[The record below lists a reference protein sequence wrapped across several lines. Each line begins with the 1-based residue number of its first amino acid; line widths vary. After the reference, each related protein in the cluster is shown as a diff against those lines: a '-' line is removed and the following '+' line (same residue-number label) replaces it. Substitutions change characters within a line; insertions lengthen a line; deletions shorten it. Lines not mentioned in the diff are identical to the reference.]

1 MKKFLIYV
9 VVALSAIIAT
19 NCSKKENIVYD
30 DLKLSLTEK
39 EVSLRVSKDMSFA
52 IASGSGEY
60 EVVSSDTNV
69 ATVSLS
75 GTEVTIKGNTA
86 GEATITVLDKKSNQ
100 RSTIKVVISKEL
112 LELKLD
118 APEEVKLLVGE
129 TATVNITSGNGTYEV
144 VIDPNIAS
152 FTLSQTTISILGV
165 ATGITTATV
174 KDVESGKEGSF
185 VVVVTKKETIAIDVE
200 GPVVV
205 KAYTSVEREQ
215 ALVKGETLEKTKV
228 KITSGSGGTYT
239 VASSDEKVA
248 KVTISGDNIEI
259 DGLKTGVAT
268 ITISNGIDEPV
279 EFQVNVYALVL
290 EVSNI
295 SLESNQSVQV
305 QVIDGSGEYE
315 IVDGHSSGVSATVS
329 EKTITIAGTSP
340 VKTTVTVKDKI
351 SKKEAVL
358 GVYVSQVVVD
368 QNYADTIL
376 VEGGTFL
383 MGSDD
388 GDPDEKVRNRVTLS
402 SYRISKYEV
411 TNAQFAEFLNEKG
424 NQKVNGMDYYYGIGQ
439 EREKG
444 IVKNGGKYEPVKGR
458 ENYPATYV
466 SWYGAKAY
474 AEWKGGSLPTE
485 AQWEFASLGGNKSE
499 NFKFSGSNNVNEV
512 GYHLGNSKGLNPV
525 GTLKPNELGIYDM
538 SGNAWEWTADEYI
551 SSYTSEDKVNPEPRT
566 TEKTS
571 GKLFVRRGASVYC
584 KPNYCRSANRGA
596 NGSYQNNIGF
606 RVVFP
611 VN

>member
-60 EVVSSDTNV
+60 EVVSSDANV

-118 APEEVKLLVGE
+118 APEEVKLLMGE

-165 ATGITTATV
+165 ATGTTTATV
-174 KDVESGKEGSF
+174 KDVESGKEVSF
-185 VVVVTKKETIAIDVE
+185 VVVVTKKETIAIDAE

-205 KAYTSVEREQ
+205 KAYTSIEREQ
-215 ALVKGETLEKTKV
+215 AAVTGESLEKTKV

-239 VASSDEKVA
+239 VTSSDEGVA

-279 EFQVNVYALVL
+279 EFQVNVYSLLLSPDSVNLLVNATY
-290 EVSNI
+290 EVAI
-295 SLESNQSVQV
+295 T
-305 QVIDGSGEYE
+305 DGSGDYDIESN
-315 IVDGHSSGVSATVS
+315 SSVVEASVSGDKVMV
-329 EKTITIAGTSP
+329 KGLITSNKKAVELI
-340 VKTTVTVKDKI
+340 VKDKV
-351 SKKEAVL
+351 SGKKVSL
-358 GVYVSQVVVD
+358 MVYVSEAITLPTESDVVFVK
-368 QNYADTIL
+368 
-376 VEGGTFL
+376 GGTFT
-383 MGSDD
+383 MGSDSKSPKA
-388 GDPDEKVRNRVTLS
+388 DPDEVPLHQVTLS
-402 SYRISKYEV
+402 DYKISKYEV
-411 TNAQFAEFLNEKG
+411 TNEQYVKFLNAKG
-424 NQKVNGMDYYYGIGQ
+424 NQTEAGRLWYNGLGKNAGIIQ
-439 EREKG
+439 KG
-444 IVKNGGKYEPVKGR
+444 GSFEVEKGR
-458 ENYPATYV
+458 ENYPVTYV
-466 SWYGAKAY
+466 TWHGAKAY
-474 AEWKGGSLPTE
+474 AEWAGGRLPTE
-485 AQWEFASLGGNKSE
+485 AQWEFASKGGVESKNYQY
-499 NFKFSGSNNVNEV
+499 SGSDNVNEV

-538 SGNAWEWTADEYI
+538 SGNAWEWTADRKAP
-551 SSYTSEDKVNPEPRT
+551 YTPEAKVDPQPV
-566 TEKTS
+566 TS
-571 GKLFVRRGASVYC
+571 GGDYVRRGASCYC
-584 KPNYCRSANRGA
+584 KPTYCRSANRGT
-596 NGSYQNNIGF
+596 NNSFQNNIGF

-611 VN
+611 AN